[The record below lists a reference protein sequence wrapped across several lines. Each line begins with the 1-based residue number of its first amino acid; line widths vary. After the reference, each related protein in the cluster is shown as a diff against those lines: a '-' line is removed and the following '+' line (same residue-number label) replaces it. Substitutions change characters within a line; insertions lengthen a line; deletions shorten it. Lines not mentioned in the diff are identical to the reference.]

1 DHAGHTQTNV
11 PDVVGPLDEGR
22 DRQER
27 LFVQQHGVDDVTNGD
42 TDSPTGATLAFD
54 DFGAA
59 ALGAF
64 EDGVVKSRRALGQP
78 GQRQPVDSGAG
89 PDGHHRV
96 AVFTEDEGFYLSGR
110 QLEFVSDQRAKAGSV
125 EHRAQAIDLL
135 PGQTASLHRQCREDI
150 DRVRD
155 HKHVGVLAQSR
166 GFDTVE
172 YLGEE
177 GDVAI
182 DEVEPRLVGFAPQAG
197 SDEKEV
203 ALCRARV
210 VARINPVV
218 TAKGAAVQQIE
229 CFAFGQVF
237 VGVENLDFSDPPGA
251 LKREGRAGPDAAA
264 AADDGYLHKA
274 VLWFTSVSP

>member
-64 EDGVVKSRRALGQP
+64 EDGVLKSRRALGQP

-89 PDGHHRV
+89 PDGRHRV
-96 AVFTEDEGFYLSGR
+96 AVFTEDKGFYLSGR
-110 QLEFVSDQRAKAGSV
+110 QLEYVRDQRAEAGGV
-125 EHRAQAIDLL
+125 EPRAQAIDLL
-135 PGQTASLHRQCREDI
+135 PGQTASLHRQMREDI

-155 HKHVGVLAQSR
+155 HKDVGVLAKAR
-166 GFDTVE
+166 GFEAVE
-172 YLGEE
+172 YLREQR
-177 GDVAI
+177 DVAA
-182 DEVEPRLVGFAPQAG
+182 DEVEPRLVGLAPQARG
-197 SDEKEV
+197 DEKEV
-203 ALCRARV
+203 AVRRARV
-210 VARINPVV
+210 VARINLLV
-218 TAKGAAVQQIE
+218 TAKGAAVKQVKG
-229 CFAFGQVF
+229 FAFGQVL
-237 VGVENLDFSDPPGA
+237 VGVENLDFGDQPGA
-251 LKREGRAGPDAAA
+251 LKRERCAG
-264 AADDGYLHKA
+264 
-274 VLWFTSVSP
+274 